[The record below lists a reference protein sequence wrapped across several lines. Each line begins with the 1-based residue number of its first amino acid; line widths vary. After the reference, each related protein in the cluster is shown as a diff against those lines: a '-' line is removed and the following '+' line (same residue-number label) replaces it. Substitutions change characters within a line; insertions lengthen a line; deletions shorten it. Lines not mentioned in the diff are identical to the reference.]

1 MYTFSFD
8 DGTTQ
13 MMAFTSM
20 MEGGE
25 FGDSLNF
32 FGVHKIGRTMS
43 KVSVTGGSGKFKMLA
58 DSWKFIH
65 LF

>member
-1 MYTFSFD
+1 
-8 DGTTQ
+8 